1 MKDDN
6 ITLYKKNYFN
16 CNISEWSSQDVVEKY
31 LKPINMGHLEK
42 TFVENNISGA
52 VLIALEVI

>member
-1 MKDDN
+1 MCVHVHD
-6 ITLYKKNYFN
+6 IL
-16 CNISEWSSQDVVEKY
+16 ILIVSEWSSKDVVEKY

-52 VLIALEVI
+52 VLMVLEVKGCDES